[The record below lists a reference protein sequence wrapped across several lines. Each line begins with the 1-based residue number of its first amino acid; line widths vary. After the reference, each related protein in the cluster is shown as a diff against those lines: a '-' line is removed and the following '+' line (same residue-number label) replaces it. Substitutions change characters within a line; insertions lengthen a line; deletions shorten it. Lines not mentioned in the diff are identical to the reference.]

1 MPTNKIKTHRL
12 LPALC
17 TLTAGL
23 ALAATNSQ
31 AQERPA
37 VMAPQV
43 TLTKPASM
51 AAPVFPSTKPVL
63 LHRVSEALRA
73 THAAKILAVGSSST
87 AGVGASSPSR
97 TYVAWLETDL
107 ETALKGTDFD
117 VVGHGLSG
125 EVAQGA
131 ASVRAAAHASR
142 WMRGS
147 SAA

>member
-1 MPTNKIKTHRL
+1 VSLPTNKTKTHRL

-17 TLTAGL
+17 TLASGL
-23 ALAATNSQ
+23 ALAAANSQ
-31 AQERPA
+31 AQEPHA
-37 VMAPQV
+37 VVAPQI

-51 AAPVFPSTKPVL
+51 AAPVFPSPKPAL
-63 LHRVSEALRA
+63 LQRVSEALRA
-73 THAAKILAVGSSST
+73 RHAVKILAVGSSST

-125 EVAQGA
+125 EVAQGPQI
-131 ASVRAAAHASR
+131 
-142 WMRGS
+142 G
-147 SAA
+147 